1 MLSKVLA
8 VCFMYTL
15 ITIYVLHRVI
25 IPKYESSN
33 NLGKFFIVV
42 VVVVVSFIIPV
53 LVIYAGLS
61 LV

>member
-8 VCFMYTL
+8 VCFIYTL
-15 ITIYVLHRVI
+15 ITIYVLHRVV
-25 IPKYESSN
+25 IPKYENSN
-33 NLGKFFIVV
+33 SLGKFFIVV
-42 VVVVVSFIIPV
+42 LVAVVSFVIPV

>member
-8 VCFMYTL
+8 VCFIYTL
-15 ITIYVLHRVI
+15 ITIYVLHRVV

-33 NLGKFFIVV
+33 SLGKFFVV
-42 VVVVVSFIIPV
+42 VLVAVVSFVIPV
-53 LVIYAGLS
+53 LVIYVGLS